1 MSIWS
6 SIGNAISS
14 AFTSVCESV
23 SKIGSSVAAFANDIK
38 PTLGPL
44 LATLAQVAPHPVV
57 KALATF
63 ANALLHVLAIFK
75 PDETVD
81 DMGERAMQA
90 AEDGI
95 TPDKFEN
102 FDEYMAELRS
112 FELDPEVAEKRS
124 TVEKITA
131 GLGIATAGIEDK
143 FNLATG
149 SLNHLWLL
157 PVSNSEYFTPDR
169 VKSLLEN
176 GKLIGDISA
185 YLEKRMSGEEASAFR
200 KNFEFTPDGRP
211 MNEGELGK
219 LYDALDSSRAEW
231 AKLQQELKTGD

>member
-1 MSIWS
+1 MSFFS
-6 SIGNAISS
+6 DIGNAISG
-14 AFTSVCESV
+14 AFKSVCDTV
-23 SKIGSSVAAFANDIK
+23 SKVGSSVAAFANDIK

-44 LATLAQVAPHPVV
+44 LTTLAQVVPHPVV
-57 KALATF
+57 KALANF

-75 PDETVD
+75 PDETVE

-95 TPDKFEN
+95 TPDKFES
-102 FDEYMAELRS
+102 FDEYMAELRN

-124 TVEKITA
+124 KVEKFTA

-143 FNLATG
+143 FNMATG
-149 SLNHLWLL
+149 SLNNLWLL
-157 PVSNSEYFTPDR
+157 PVTNSEYFTPDR

-176 GKLIGDISA
+176 GKLIGDVSA
-185 YLEKRMSGEEASAFR
+185 YLEKRMGGEEASAFE
-200 KNFEFTPDGRP
+200 KNYEINLEGEP

-231 AKLQQELKTGD
+231 AKLQQQLKTGD

>member
-1 MSIWS
+1 
-6 SIGNAISS
+6 
-14 AFTSVCESV
+14 V

-44 LATLAQVAPHPVV
+44 LATLAQVVPHPVV

-124 TVEKITA
+124 KVEKITA

-231 AKLQQELKTGD
+231 AKLQQQLKTGD

>member
-44 LATLAQVAPHPVV
+44 LATLAQVVPHPVV

-124 TVEKITA
+124 KVEKITA